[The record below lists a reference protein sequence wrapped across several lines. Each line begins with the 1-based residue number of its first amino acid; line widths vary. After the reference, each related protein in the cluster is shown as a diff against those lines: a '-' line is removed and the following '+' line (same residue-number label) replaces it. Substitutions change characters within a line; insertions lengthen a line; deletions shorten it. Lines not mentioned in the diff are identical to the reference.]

1 MMNDELQKKRD
12 PDQSEI
18 AFYLLFSVQLV
29 LIAIGI
35 FVPIRMGVTT
45 LPLVI
50 ALSMITLMRCTGQE
64 TDWKRGQNVMFGL
77 FMVWGAYCLFEIGN
91 PNHVQAA
98 WNIAITHYWVYPL
111 VFAFVVPLAIR
122 NYKGIEWLLLI
133 WSVFVLIAAFK
144 GYWQKSHGFN
154 AKELYFLYTLGGYRT
169 HLIWSGIRYFSCFT
183 VLALIN
189 NHLIVSVLRGA
200 TN

>member
-1 MMNDELQKKRD
+1 MTMMNDELQKKRD

-91 PNHVQAA
+91 P
-98 WNIAITHYWVYPL
+98 T
-111 VFAFVVPLAIR
+111 
-122 NYKGIEWLLLI
+122 LLGL
-133 WSVFVLIAAFK
+133 SVGL
-144 GYWQKSHGFN
+144 
-154 AKELYFLYTLGGYRT
+154 
-169 HLIWSGIRYFSCFT
+169 C
-183 VLALIN
+183 
-189 NHLIVSVLRGA
+189 LRRPFGHPQL
-200 TN
+200 

>member
-1 MMNDELQKKRD
+1 MNDELQKKRD

-122 NYKGIEWLLLI
+122 NYKGIELSLI
-133 WSVFVLIAAFK
+133 HISEPTR
-144 GYWQKSHGFN
+144 H
-154 AKELYFLYTLGGYRT
+154 
-169 HLIWSGIRYFSCFT
+169 
-183 VLALIN
+183 
-189 NHLIVSVLRGA
+189 
-200 TN
+200 